1 MGLSYE
7 ASKKTAVKIISIL
20 AVITIAE
27 VAFALLG
34 KGYIID
40 GLHFPVA
47 IMGLVMIAMSVLKAY
62 LIIYEFM
69 HMKYEVPGMVK
80 SVMLPTFLLVW
91 AIIAFLWEGSDW
103 NHRRTL
109 IKEKNEL
116 KATQDALETGMIYHI
131 PTEE

>member
-1 MGLSYE
+1 MAHDYE
-7 ASKKTAVKIISIL
+7 SSKKTAYRIISIL
-20 AVITIAE
+20 AVITVGE
-27 VAFALLG
+27 VGFALIG
-34 KGYIID
+34 KGYVFD
-40 GLHFPVA
+40 GVHVPLVF
-47 IMGLVMIAMSVLKAY
+47 MGGVMIILSIVKAY
-62 LIIYEFM
+62 LIVYEFM

-116 KATQDALETGMIYHI
+116 KATQDTPETGMIYHI